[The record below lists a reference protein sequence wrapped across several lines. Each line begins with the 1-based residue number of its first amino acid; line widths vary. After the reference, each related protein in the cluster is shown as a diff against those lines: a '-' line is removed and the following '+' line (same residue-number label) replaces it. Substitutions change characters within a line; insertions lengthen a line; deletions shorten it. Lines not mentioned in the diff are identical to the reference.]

1 LTWSL
6 RRPSMKRVGLAM
18 TRWPALFAA
27 DIDIAVIRISHEAV
41 ATTLKF
47 AIQFVQYEIRE

>member
-1 LTWSL
+1 
-6 RRPSMKRVGLAM
+6 MKRVGLAM